1 MRKLRTMLLAWLL
14 VAAVVLPLA
23 AASPAEQELY
33 ASKHGV
39 FYQIFVR
46 SFADG
51 DGDGLGDL
59 RGIIERLDYLNDGDP
74 QTTSDLGVTGI
85 WLTPIHPSP
94 TYHKYDVVDYYAIDP
109 EIGTLA
115 DFQELIDQA
124 QARGMKVILDLVCNH
139 TSSQHPWFLAAS
151 SDPESPYRDYYIW
164 YDPVLA
170 AGPLLRLF
178 LAKCRSNWANPKV
191 REVKAVAAFWLSRGG
206 RLPPDAATPLERPQ
220 PESGDWW
227 LEFSDFLGP
236 LARCLPGGRSVDPM
250 WWPLLRPS
258 IQPSTC
264 LADRIIPIVRF
275 GLDTGWSRPAAAA
288 AVGAAGAGRCPF

>member
-94 TYHKYDVVDYYAIDP
+94 TYHKYDVVDYYVSTRKSVP
-109 EIGTLA
+109 W
-115 DFQELIDQA
+115 LI
-124 QARGMKVILDLVCNH
+124 
-139 TSSQHPWFLAAS
+139 S
-151 SDPESPYRDYYIW
+151 
-164 YDPVLA
+164 
-170 AGPLLRLF
+170 
-178 LAKCRSNWANPKV
+178 RS
-191 REVKAVAAFWLSRGG
+191 
-206 RLPPDAATPLERPQ
+206 
-220 PESGDWW
+220 
-227 LEFSDFLGP
+227 
-236 LARCLPGGRSVDPM
+236 
-250 WWPLLRPS
+250 
-258 IQPSTC
+258 
-264 LADRIIPIVRF
+264 
-275 GLDTGWSRPAAAA
+275 
-288 AVGAAGAGRCPF
+288 